1 MSWRNWGRNQRAVPQ
16 LVLRPRT
23 EEELSS
29 VVAQA
34 AASGRRIKVVG
45 RGHSFSAIAV
55 PEDIQL
61 SMARMSAPLAYD
73 AGTGR
78 VTVQGGTTIAGMNR
92 WLEPLGRALPNLG
105 DIDEQRI
112 AGAVATSTHG
122 TGATRRGISAQVVGA
137 RVVRPDGSILDV
149 AESDPLLPF
158 VRVNLGALGV
168 VSSLTVQTVPAFR
181 LRATEAP
188 LRVDEVLGRLDELV
202 DETDFFEYYWV
213 PHTRWT
219 LTKRNQVTDEPAAPG
234 SRAANWATRVLL
246 ENAAFGTL
254 CRVSRAWP
262 RTTPRL
268 ATVLPS
274 TGSRTRIDES
284 HRIFTS
290 PRLVRFRE
298 SEWALP
304 RDRAAD
310 ALRAVMD
317 IVARGR
323 HLVSFPV
330 EFRFGA
336 ADDIPMSLASGRD
349 TAYVAVHM
357 YRGVEHRRYFADVFA
372 AMREMGGRPHWG
384 KIHEL
389 VRDDLRPLYP
399 RFDEFAAVRKRL
411 DPRGT
416 FSNAYLD
423 GVLGPVE

>member
-1 MSWRNWGRNQRAVPQ
+1 MRWRNWGRNQVASPS
-16 LVLRPRT
+16 LVLRPGT
-23 EEELSS
+23 EEELAA
-29 VVAQA
+29 VVARA
-34 AASGRRIKVVG
+34 AADGRRIKAVG

-55 PEDIQL
+55 PDDIQL
-61 SMARMSAPLAYD
+61 SMERMDAPLSYD

-78 VTVQGGTTIAGMNR
+78 ATVQGGTTIADVNR
-92 WLEPLGRALPNLG
+92 WLESHGRALPNLG

-122 TGATRRGISAQVVGA
+122 TGAGRMGISAQVVGA
-137 RVVRPDGSILDV
+137 RIIQPDGSILNVDE
-149 AESDPLLPF
+149 ADPVLPF
-158 VRVNLGALGV
+158 VRVNLGALGI
-168 VSSLTVQTVPAFR
+168 VSSLVLQTVPAFR

-188 LRVDEVLGRLDELV
+188 MRVDEVVRRLEELV
-202 DETDFFEYYWV
+202 EDNDFFEYYWV

-246 ENAAFGTL
+246 ENAAFGAL

-274 TGSRTRIDES
+274 TSTRTRIDVS

-304 RDRAAD
+304 RERAGD

-317 IVARGR
+317 VVERGR
-323 HLVSFPV
+323 HLVGFPV

-336 ADDIPMSLASGRD
+336 ADDIPLSLAYGRD

-357 YRGVEHRRYFADVFA
+357 YQGVDHRRYFADVFS
-372 AMREMGGRPHWG
+372 AMRDLGGRPHWG
-384 KIHEL
+384 KIHDL
-389 VRDDLRPLYP
+389 CRDEFRPLYP
-399 RFDEFAAVRKRL
+399 RFDEFVALRNRL
-411 DPRGT
+411 DPTGT
-416 FSNAYLD
+416 FSNRYLD
-423 GVLGPVE
+423 GVLGSVQ

>member
-1 MSWRNWGRNQRAVPQ
+1 MTWRNWGRNESARPAS
-16 LVLRPRT
+16 VLRPRT
-23 EEELSS
+23 EEEL
-29 VVAQA
+29 A
-34 AASGRRIKVVG
+34 AAVALAARSGRRVKVVG

-55 PEDIQL
+55 PEDVQL
-61 SMARMSAPLAYD
+61 SMARMDAPISYD
-73 AGTGR
+73 PDTGR
-78 VTVQGGTTIAGMNR
+78 ATVQGGTTISHLNR
-92 WLEPLGRALPNLG
+92 WLSTLGRALPNLG

-122 TGATRRGISAQVVGA
+122 TGAARRGLSAQVVGA
-137 RVVRPDGSILDV
+137 RLVCADGSIVDV
-149 AESDPLLPF
+149 GDGDPMLPF
-158 VRVNLGALGV
+158 VRVNLGALGI
-168 VSSLTVQTVPAFR
+168 VSSLVLQTVPSFR
-181 LRATEAP
+181 LRATESP
-188 LRVDEVLGRLDELV
+188 MRVDEVLGRLGELV
-202 DETDFFEYYWV
+202 GETDFFEYYWV

-234 SRAANWATRVLL
+234 SRAAHWASRVLL
-246 ENAAFGTL
+246 ENAAFGAL

-304 RDRAAD
+304 RERAAD

-317 IVARGR
+317 VVERGR

-336 ADDIPMSLASGRD
+336 ADDIPMSLAHGRD

-357 YRGVEHRRYFADVFA
+357 YRGVDHRRYFADVFA
-372 AMREMGGRPHWG
+372 AMRDMGGRPHWG
-384 KIHEL
+384 KIHDMR
-389 VRDDLRPLYP
+389 RDELRPRYA
-399 RFDEFAAVRKRL
+399 RFDEFVALRRRL
-411 DPRGT
+411 DPAGT
-416 FSNAYLD
+416 FSNRYLD
-423 GVLGPVE
+423 EVLGPVS

>member
-1 MSWRNWGRNQRAVPQ
+1 MTWRNWGRNQSATPQ
-16 LVLRPRT
+16 LVLSPRS
-23 EEELSS
+23 EDELSS
-29 VVAQA
+29 DVARMA
-34 AASGRRIKVVG
+34 SSGRRIKVVG

-55 PEDIQL
+55 PEDVQV
-61 SMARMSAPLAYD
+61 SMARMSAPLSYD
-73 AGTGR
+73 RSTGR
-78 VTVQGGTTIAGMNR
+78 ATVQGGTTIAEMNR
-92 WLEPLGRALPNLG
+92 WLAGFGRALPNLG

-112 AGAVATSTHG
+112 AGAIATSTHG

-137 RVVRPDGSILDV
+137 RIVRADGSIMDV

-168 VSSLTVQTVPAFR
+168 VSSFTVQTVPAFR

-188 LRVDEVLGRLDELV
+188 MRVDEVLGGLDELV
-202 DETDFFEYYWV
+202 DGTDFFEYYWV

-219 LTKRNQVTDEPAAPG
+219 FTKRNQVTDEPAAPG

-274 TGSRTRIDES
+274 SGSRTRIDES

-304 RDRAAD
+304 RERAAD

-317 IVARGR
+317 IVERGR

-336 ADDIPMSLASGRD
+336 ADDIPMSLANTRD

-357 YRGVEHRRYFADVFA
+357 YRGVDYRRYFADVFA
-372 AMREMGGRPHWG
+372 AMREMDGRPHWG
-384 KIHEL
+384 KIHEM
-389 VRDDLRPLYP
+389 VRDDLRPRYP
-399 RFDEFAAVRKRL
+399 RFDEFVAVRNRL
-411 DPRGT
+411 DPSGA
-416 FSNAYLD
+416 FSNPYLD
-423 GVLGPVE
+423 GVLGPVA